1 MVITD
6 KHFYQVSKL
15 FFAIAISDVRLHEI
29 EKDMVIKAITGYRRL
44 LEPDDQPDL
53 LSPEEYGE
61 NMLITISE
69 EYSNA
74 WELFENFEEYY
85 RKNQSEFSDNSQQWI
100 IAKANE
106 IASSYAQQNK
116 SEIVLIARLRLL
128 FNKT

>member
-1 MVITD
+1 M
-6 KHFYQVSKL
+6 

-44 LEPDDQPDL
+44 LEPDDQRDL

-85 RKNQSEFSDNSQQWI
+85 RNNQSEFSDNSQQWI